1 MFDLNAAKVGYIL
14 FKDVVISRLEFKF
27 ALFLLFSH
35 FKCSFTSM
43 EFMRDYWIMQLR
55 HENLEHK

>member
-43 EFMRDYWIMQLR
+43 EFMRDYWIM
-55 HENLEHK
+55 